1 MNTLSNTV
9 DTYLTAWSETDT
21 NSRDRLIQQ
30 VWATDGQLVDPPLA
44 ASGHGEI
51 SEMAAALQGQFP
63 GHHFRRASE
72 VDEHHGHFRF
82 AWQLVDPDGA
92 VAISGIDVGALD
104 ENGRIAQITG
114 FFGDLPASDAA

>member
-1 MNTLSNTV
+1 MNTLSSTV
-9 DTYLTAWSETDT
+9 DTYLTAWNKTDPD
-21 NSRDRLIQQ
+21 SRDKLIQQ

-44 ASGHGEI
+44 ASGHSEI
-51 SEMAAALQGQFP
+51 SDMAAALQAQFP
-63 GHHFRRASE
+63 GHQFRRASE

-82 AWQLVDPDGA
+82 AWQLVAPDGS

-114 FFGDLPASDAA
+114 FFGDLPARDAA